1 MVLCN
6 LDLGLAQIL
15 PMLDEETGAEPKI
28 VKASLA
34 DPFLLLIRDDTSIFV
49 ARCDDDNDLEEIEK
63 NDEVLITAKW
73 LTGCLYRDTTG
84 SFTSIQRDTR
94 SNDAGPVY
102 MFLFNA
108 EGELYVSVRNHE
120 TSVDPD
126 SSSGICIARSRKAC
140 VCGRRSFFHPRNDI
154 TSVYS
159 SEVGF

>member
-15 PMLDEETGAEPKI
+15 PMLDEETGAEPRI

-34 DPFLLLIRDDTSIFV
+34 DPFLLLIRDDASIFL
-49 ARCDDDNDLEEIEK
+49 AQCDDDNDLEEIEK
-63 NDEVLITAKW
+63 DDEVLVTAKW

-84 SFTSIQRDTR
+84 SFTCIQRDTR
-94 SNDAGPVY
+94 LNDAGPVY

-108 EGELYVSVRNHE
+108 EGALYVCICKHE
-120 TSVDPD
+120 TSVDID
-126 SSSGICIARSRKAC
+126 ASSGICIAGSWKSC
-140 VCGRRSFFHPRNDI
+140 VCGRRSFFYPPNDI

-159 SEVGF
+159 TEIGC